1 MIVLLREWIEENNNI
16 PFIES
21 VKEQMINLY
30 AQLSE
35 CKSISTN
42 IFLHII
48 QKEFIFVKVNEY
60 NEILGTI
67 TILLEQKII
76 HNGGMVAHVEDLVV
90 DKVCRNQQIGKQLL
104 EYAIV
109 FARQQKCYK
118 IILNCDETVQGFYE
132 KCGFQNKN
140 KEMSIY
146 F

>member
-21 VKEQMINLY
+21 VKEQMIDLY

-90 DKVCRNQQIGKQLL
+90 DEVSRNQQIGKQLL

-109 FARQQKCYK
+109 FARKQKCYK

-132 KCGFQNKN
+132 KCGFVR
-140 KEMSIY
+140 KENQMALY

>member
-21 VKEQMINLY
+21 VKEQMIDLY

-90 DKVCRNQQIGKQLL
+90 DEV
-104 EYAIV
+104 
-109 FARQQKCYK
+109 
-118 IILNCDETVQGFYE
+118 
-132 KCGFQNKN
+132 
-140 KEMSIY
+140 S
-146 F
+146 